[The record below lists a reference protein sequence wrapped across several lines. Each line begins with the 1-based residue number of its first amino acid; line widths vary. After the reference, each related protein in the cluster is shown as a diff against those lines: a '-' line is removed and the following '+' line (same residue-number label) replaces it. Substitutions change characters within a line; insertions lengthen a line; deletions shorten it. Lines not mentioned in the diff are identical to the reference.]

1 MWKAV
6 EKTPVPR
13 ASRDGQARGSFA
25 KAAVPRRTVLQTLA
39 AAVAATPL
47 ARLRIFAQA
56 PPITETETATLKA
69 IAEVVLP
76 GAVGREERDRVVA
89 GFVAWV
95 RNYKEGADM
104 GHGYGASTLRSP
116 SGPSPAPRYPPQF
129 ASLDDAARAK
139 GASSFASLRVDDR
152 RAVIEAALNGPPQV
166 TRLPSQPTGQ
176 SLIADFMGFYFTSSD
191 AWDLAY
197 QAQIGRDRCRTLDG
211 SDLAPEPLTPRS

>member
-6 EKTPVPR
+6 EKT
-13 ASRDGQARGSFA
+13 S
-25 KAAVPRRTVLQTLA
+25 VPRRTVLQAIA

-76 GAVGREERDRVVA
+76 AAVGREERDRVVA
-89 GFVAWV
+89 EFVAWV

-116 SGPSPAPRYPPQF
+116 SGPSPAPRYPSQF
-129 ASLDDAARAK
+129 ASLDDAAKAK
-139 GASSFASLRVDDR
+139 GASSFATLRPDDR

-176 SLIADFMGFYFTSSD
+176 SLVADFMGFYFTSSD

-211 SDLAPEPLTPRS
+211 SDKAPEPLTPRA